1 MSYQRP
7 FVDSGFIQ
15 ARKIPGEALMHFQYP
30 LETLA
35 RKRFVPRQIEFA
47 HHARQAMHNT
57 DDVRFESSEHGLKIF
72 AADEDTLV
80 NVAQVLHELYGDF
93 VEVRPP
99 NVRLI
104 PGNPA
109 QQPVMSVRI
118 STRRDYSGEVR
129 GELSGRGATI
139 LEECSRSRV
148 FIVRGEAP
156 LANLLGLPRRLAAL
170 TDGTAVHWIRLSH
183 YAPLSTGPEGLAA

>member
-1 MSYQRP
+1 
-7 FVDSGFIQ
+7 
-15 ARKIPGEALMHFQYP
+15 MHFQFP
-30 LETLA
+30 LEALA
-35 RKRFVPRQIEFA
+35 QKRFVPSQIEFA
-47 HHARQAMHNT
+47 HRAKQAMHNT
-57 DDVRFESSEHGLKIF
+57 DDVRFESSERGLRIL

-80 NVAQVLHELYGDF
+80 NVAQVLREVYGDF

-99 NVRLI
+99 SVRLI

-109 QQPVMSVRI
+109 RHPVMSVRV
-118 STRRDYSGEVR
+118 SMRRDYSGEVR
-129 GELSGRGATI
+129 GELNARGTTI
-139 LEECSRSRV
+139 LEECSRPRV

-170 TDGTAVHWIRLSH
+170 TDGTAVHWIRLRH

>member
-1 MSYQRP
+1 
-7 FVDSGFIQ
+7 
-15 ARKIPGEALMHFQYP
+15 MHFRYP

-35 RKRFVPRQIEFA
+35 KKRFVPRQAEFA
-47 HHARQAMHNT
+47 RRARQAMRDT
-57 DDVRFESSEHGLKIF
+57 DDVRFESSDQGLKIL

-80 NVAQVLHELYGDF
+80 SVAQVLQDLYGDF

-99 NVRLI
+99 SVRLI

-118 STRRDYSGEVR
+118 STRRDFSGEVR
-129 GELSGRGATI
+129 GELAGRGATI
-139 LEECSRSRV
+139 FEECARPRV

-156 LANLLGLPRRLAAL
+156 LAHLLGLPARLAAL
-170 TDGTAVHWIRLSH
+170 TNGTAVHWIRLSH
-183 YAPLSTGPEGLAA
+183 YAPVPTGPEGLAA